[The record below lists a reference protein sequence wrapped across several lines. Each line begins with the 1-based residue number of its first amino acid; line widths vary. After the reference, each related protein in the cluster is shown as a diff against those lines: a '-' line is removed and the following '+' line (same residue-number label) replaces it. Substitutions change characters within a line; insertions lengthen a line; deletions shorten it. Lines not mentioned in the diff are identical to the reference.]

1 MADKKVLFVS
11 QEITPYVPS
20 TPMSDL
26 GKAIPQYI
34 QEHGYQI
41 RTFLPKWGIIN
52 ERRNQ
57 LHEVIRL
64 SGMNIIINDTDHPLI
79 IKVATLQSS
88 HIQVYFIDNDDFFKK
103 RQMAVDKQDNEYD
116 DNYERAVFY
125 ARSVIET
132 TKLLRWSPAI
142 IQCQGWISALTPFYI
157 KNAYADEPCFGGSK
171 CVMTLHDQKL
181 NKPLPDNYKDMLAFR
196 NITPKKIDSFNLP
209 LNTYED
215 YMMFCISFSD
225 ALVCADA
232 HVNPELVQF
241 AKDKGIPVQDYCEDA
256 FDEKIANFYH
266 SLE

>member
-103 RQMAVDKQDNEYD
+103 RQMAVDKDGNEYD

-157 KNAYADEPCFGGSK
+157 KNAYADEPCFSGSK
-171 CVMTLHDQKL
+171 CVMTLHNQNL
-181 NKPLPDNYKDMLAFR
+181 NEPLPDNYKDMLAFR
-196 NITPKKIDSFNLP
+196 SITPKKIDSFNLP
-209 LNTYED
+209 LNTYKD
-215 YMMFCISFSD
+215 YMKFCISFSD

-232 HVNPELVQF
+232 HINPELVQF